1 MKHLR
6 NFSHE
11 NRNYLYT
18 MNIKFD
24 LIIAN
29 PPYGKP
35 GANITKNIID
45 NVYFEEYV
53 NLLPANDYRRN
64 DSKDLF
70 KYAREMESINDGF
83 KDAKVTTHLCKIVKD
98 ANNITLDEFE
108 ISNYIDKSLNKY
120 FVETRNR
127 HHYAIDNFIYK
138 PTLDEYKKIKVEE
151 SIYIGKRDPKS
162 EHLPYSLTSITTRYN
177 KNQIAHEVVLNES
190 AKSEQALG
198 KVGDFYLIN
207 FKTQEEKSNMAEF
220 MYSKDGFRFLSKVF
234 VALNID
240 SAIPLNKF
248 MPKVDWTRSWTVEEI
263 LKDYGYTELEI
274 ENIMEDLD
282 NFKGMDD

>member
-1 MKHLR
+1 M
-6 NFSHE
+6 S
-11 NRNYLYT
+11 
-18 MNIKFD
+18 IKFD
-24 LIIAN
+24 LVIAN
-29 PPYGKP
+29 PPYGSI

-45 NVYFEEYV
+45 NIDFDEYI
-53 NLLPANDYRRN
+53 NLLPANDYKRN
-64 DSKDLF
+64 TEKNLF
-70 KYAREMESINDGF
+70 QYAREMENINDGF
-83 KDAKVTTHLCKIVKD
+83 KDAMVTTHLCKIVKD
-98 ANNITLDEFE
+98 ASNITLDEFE

-207 FKTQEEKSNMAEF
+207 FKTPEEKSNMAEF

-248 MPKVDWTRSWTVEEI
+248 MPKVDWTHEWTVEEI
-263 LKDYGYTELEI
+263 LKDYGYTDIEI
-274 ENIMEDLD
+274 ENIMEDLN
-282 NFKGMDD
+282 NFRGMDD